1 MGNMCVKKR
10 TQIRYENT
18 DKENLLW
25 SFRDECCICM
35 ENPVQT
41 AVLDCGH
48 MNLCLRCANQLSG
61 SQNTNLRKCPICRQD
76 FKGFVTFSPNINY
89 INGN

>member
-1 MGNMCVKKR
+1 MRNICYKFNKR
-10 TQIRYENT
+10 NIHTGT

-41 AVLDCGH
+41 ALLDCGH
-48 MNLCLRCANQLSG
+48 MNLCLKCAREISK
-61 SQNTNLRKCPICRQD
+61 SERLRECPVCRAEL
-76 FKGFVTFSPNINY
+76 KGFATFTPNIKY
-89 INGN
+89 THGC